1 MRVPPCPACCTLA
14 LTCASLVRFQ
24 LVTDVVVS
32 NHALRKSIEEH
43 AQQCFNQ
50 VSAKEIVTVALL
62 NPLLE
67 PLRICA
73 AAVLRRPRVLARLLR
88 RIGRISI
95 ISRLGRFGCAGLA
108 GALLHSL
115 MARGMGPLALTMA
128 LVTGVAFQAGVL
140 LCLATGALCAF
151 GLVSRFVSREQVR
164 VRVRARVRVRG
175 RGRGRV
181 RVRAAAAGPLAR
193 RGR

>member
-1 MRVPPCPACCTLA
+1 MFSLSAASSLRAHVPHHGADAFRTPEQIASDAAPHAAAPEGSRRPRREAAPEPGLPAVVHVPHRAEYDAGPCRVCRRPQLRAREHRAVVPGELHKPCHRRPGERAAPSRLPA
-14 LTCASLVRFQ
+14 LTSTLTRAPVVLLRWQ

-73 AAVLRRPRVLARLLR
+73 
-88 RIGRISI
+88 G
-95 ISRLGRFGCAGLA
+95 
-108 GALLHSL
+108 
-115 MARGMGPLALTMA
+115 
-128 LVTGVAFQAGVL
+128 
-140 LCLATGALCAF
+140 
-151 GLVSRFVSREQVR
+151 
-164 VRVRARVRVRG
+164 
-175 RGRGRV
+175 
-181 RVRAAAAGPLAR
+181 
-193 RGR
+193 

>member
-1 MRVPPCPACCTLA
+1 MLRW
-14 LTCASLVRFQ
+14 Q

-73 AAVLRRPRVLARLLR
+73 
-88 RIGRISI
+88 G
-95 ISRLGRFGCAGLA
+95 
-108 GALLHSL
+108 
-115 MARGMGPLALTMA
+115 
-128 LVTGVAFQAGVL
+128 
-140 LCLATGALCAF
+140 
-151 GLVSRFVSREQVR
+151 
-164 VRVRARVRVRG
+164 
-175 RGRGRV
+175 
-181 RVRAAAAGPLAR
+181 
-193 RGR
+193 

>member
-1 MRVPPCPACCTLA
+1 MVPGELHKPCHRRPGERAAPSRLPA
-14 LTCASLVRFQ
+14 LTSTLTRAPVVLLRWQ

-73 AAVLRRPRVLARLLR
+73 
-88 RIGRISI
+88 G
-95 ISRLGRFGCAGLA
+95 
-108 GALLHSL
+108 
-115 MARGMGPLALTMA
+115 
-128 LVTGVAFQAGVL
+128 
-140 LCLATGALCAF
+140 
-151 GLVSRFVSREQVR
+151 
-164 VRVRARVRVRG
+164 
-175 RGRGRV
+175 
-181 RVRAAAAGPLAR
+181 
-193 RGR
+193 

>member
-1 MRVPPCPACCTLA
+1 MQDPVVCVDGHSYERVNIERWFRESSTSPATGAPVIVPRRPACLR
-14 LTCASLVRFQ
+14 SLHSHTRAPVVLLRWQ

-73 AAVLRRPRVLARLLR
+73 
-88 RIGRISI
+88 G
-95 ISRLGRFGCAGLA
+95 
-108 GALLHSL
+108 
-115 MARGMGPLALTMA
+115 
-128 LVTGVAFQAGVL
+128 
-140 LCLATGALCAF
+140 
-151 GLVSRFVSREQVR
+151 
-164 VRVRARVRVRG
+164 
-175 RGRGRV
+175 
-181 RVRAAAAGPLAR
+181 
-193 RGR
+193 

>member
-14 LTCASLVRFQ
+14 LTCASLVRCQ

-73 AAVLRRPRVLARLLR
+73 AAVLRR
-88 RIGRISI
+88 
-95 ISRLGRFGCAGLA
+95 C
-108 GALLHSL
+108 GASTSNPNPNPNPNH
-115 MARGMGPLALTMA
+115 
-128 LVTGVAFQAGVL
+128 
-140 LCLATGALCAF
+140 
-151 GLVSRFVSREQVR
+151 
-164 VRVRARVRVRG
+164 
-175 RGRGRV
+175 
-181 RVRAAAAGPLAR
+181 
-193 RGR
+193 

>member
-1 MRVPPCPACCTLA
+1 MMQDPVVCVDGHSYERVNIERWFRESSTSPATGAPVSVPRRPACLRSLA
-14 LTCASLVRFQ
+14 VSHARAPVVLLRWQ

-73 AAVLRRPRVLARLLR
+73 
-88 RIGRISI
+88 G
-95 ISRLGRFGCAGLA
+95 
-108 GALLHSL
+108 
-115 MARGMGPLALTMA
+115 
-128 LVTGVAFQAGVL
+128 
-140 LCLATGALCAF
+140 
-151 GLVSRFVSREQVR
+151 
-164 VRVRARVRVRG
+164 
-175 RGRGRV
+175 
-181 RVRAAAAGPLAR
+181 
-193 RGR
+193 